1 MSDGADGH
9 SKQIENGPRKKPF
22 LLCEL
27 KEGGKD
33 KLGHEVEELLWLAQN
48 YAIYRSR
55 PGVYIQ
61 FSDFPEQE
69 ADQRKRFTE
78 ISPELCEL
86 RYLTY
91 EMRSRPAIG
100 FRWRTDRQPSTLYEH
115 NIAQALMLV
124 IEDKETEGKQ
134 IAQQA
139 LKMAVQR
146 VTNDNTVRYL
156 RACLIFWIILVTIGV
171 ALLFFL
177 PSHEFNEFKN
187 FVVAA
192 ISGATGAV
200 LSVAIRLQAFQ
211 LTPCHQS
218 NMNYWMSCTR
228 VGIGLIAGPILLL
241 LSQTTFGAQMNAFIA
256 PTGQTGWQAIAI
268 LGLIGGFTERLI
280 PNLLGKTTDKIESP
294 AGTPVQA
301 ARSEAAHPA
310 Q

>member
-1 MSDGADGH
+1 MILRMEVKMSDGADGY

-177 PSHEFNEFKN
+177 PSHEFKN

-200 LSVAIRLQAFQ
+200 LSVAIRLQALPTHTVPSIQHELLDELHPRRYWFDCGTHFAPPQ
-211 LTPCHQS
+211 PDNLRRADERIHRADGTNGVASNRHPRTHWRIHGTTHPQS
-218 NMNYWMSCTR
+218 IR
-228 VGIGLIAGPILLL
+228 EDDG
-241 LSQTTFGAQMNAFIA
+241 
-256 PTGQTGWQAIAI
+256 
-268 LGLIGGFTERLI
+268 
-280 PNLLGKTTDKIESP
+280 
-294 AGTPVQA
+294 
-301 ARSEAAHPA
+301 
-310 Q
+310 